1 MFSEHR
7 HQWTNLFHLVMLL
20 VLSTLINQIWAEE
33 EPSLA
38 AEQQHQLEHVDE
50 TAQHSLQKR
59 TWKNLQGGWG
69 KRNPTGGVP
78 PNDPSEPEPDYY
90 GSYPGG
96 GHGDENP
103 NSDAELSG
111 NELDKLN
118 RYLIRGLMNQQRLAQ
133 MDTQYDGP
141 DEEYP
146 GAEKRAWNKMQGGWG
161 KRVNAGPAQW
171 NKFRGAWGKREPG
184 WNNLK
189 GLWGK
194 RSEKWNKLS
203 SSWGKRDSGNSN
215 SY

>member
-1 MFSEHR
+1 MISQHLL
-7 HQWTNLFHLVMLL
+7 QWANFGKVLLLL
-20 VLSTLINQIWAEE
+20 VICSLVSNIQAENASSE
-33 EPSLA
+33 
-38 AEQQHQLEHVDE
+38 QHQMEHVDE
-50 TAQHSLQKR
+50 PSHAHTAQKR

-69 KRNPTGGVP
+69 KRNPTSEQP
-78 PNDPSEPEPDYY
+78 DPNADYY
-90 GSYPGG
+90 GYSGRN
-96 GHGDENP
+96 DET
-103 NSDAELSG
+103 SDYGNAE

-118 RYLIRGLMNQQRLAQ
+118 KYLIKGLINQRLAQ
-133 MDTQYDGP
+133 LDTQYDGS

-146 GAEKRAWNKMQGGWG
+146 VEKRAWNKINGGWG

>member
-1 MFSEHR
+1 MINRHR
-7 HQWTNLFHLVMLL
+7 FQWENSGKILVLL
-20 VLSTLINQIWAEE
+20 VLCTLVSHIQANDA
-33 EPSLA
+33 SSD
-38 AEQQHQLEHVDE
+38 QHQVEHANE
-50 TAQHSLQKR
+50 LSQPHSLQKR

-69 KRNPTGGVP
+69 KRNPT
-78 PNDPSEPEPDYY
+78 NEQ
-90 GSYPGG
+90 
-96 GHGDENP
+96 
-103 NSDAELSG
+103 SDANAEDYGYAGRSEDPVDY
-111 NELDKLN
+111 NNADTDLDKLN
-118 RYLIRGLMNQQRLAQ
+118 KYLIKGLINQRLAQ
-133 MDTQYDGP
+133 MDTQYDGS

-146 GAEKRAWNKMQGGWG
+146 MEKRAWNKINGGWG
-161 KRVNAGPAQW
+161 KRVNSGPAQW

>member
-1 MFSEHR
+1 MFSQHR
-7 HQWTNLFHLVMLL
+7 HQWTNLVNLIVLL
-20 VLSTLINQIWAEE
+20 VFSSVINHIWAAAE

-38 AEQQHQLEHVDE
+38 ADQHQQQQHES
-50 TAQHSLQKR
+50 APQHSLQKR

-69 KRNPTGGVP
+69 KRNPA
-78 PNDPSEPEPDYY
+78 PNDPSSESDPDYY

-96 GHGDENP
+96 GHGGEENP
-103 NSDAELSG
+103 IGDDIPG
-111 NELDKLN
+111 NDLEKLQT
-118 RYLIRGLMNQQRLAQ
+118 YLIKGLMNQQRMAQ

-161 KRVNAGPAQW
+161 KRVNSGPAQW